1 MKGTL
6 NFLNVTRRGRGLR
19 RSHKGNLMKKYSGAA
34 QLRKLPLFVAM
45 LGCLY
50 GMPALAQEA
59 GTKKPDAAKQE
70 EAKKKDEPKELDK
83 VTVTGSLLKRLE
95 YDTIAPVQVIS
106 ADVSVDVGQINTA
119 EFLQKSSVAA
129 GSTQISNQFAGFVVE
144 GGTGVQTINLRGL
157 GAQRTAVLLNGQ
169 RPGPAGTRGQ
179 VLAFDLN
186 VIPQS
191 ILQRAKIV
199 KDGSS
204 SIYGSDALAGVVN
217 LITRKNFNGPE
228 FSFTGRTPQQGG
240 SETVSFS
247 IANGW
252 NFAKGNIAAAAEY
265 YLQEPL
271 RFGDRSFLSCA
282 QDLVWDK
289 NGNRIDRQ
297 DRSILAGTPLG
308 GCSGT
313 NLYINTVIDAV
324 YGTRYIPSP
333 TGNTI
338 GLIPGYRPRTNAN
351 YGPNNSGQAYFE
363 DALNFSRFG
372 EQQLIDR
379 QERFSVFATSDF
391 NLGAVNWTTDFLF
404 NRRGTDTHRWRQFF
418 PLTGGTT
425 AILSSYR
432 YTDGSSFASPVQSG
446 IAQPVMPFPSDQ
458 KIRINYYYLRTG
470 LDGLIG
476 NTDTWSWTTN
486 LSYTRSEGDYSV
498 LSILKSKSGDV
509 DPALRP
515 WTGGRSP
522 SVNYFDP
529 CFLSGQCMDQL
540 VAAVGAWHT
549 GHTVYD
555 QYLVNAVATG
565 EAFNMPAGPVGVAI
579 GAEYRNFGLN
589 DQPSQQE
596 RSGDLWGQSSAV
608 VTKGRD
614 HVKELFTEVEVP
626 LLKGLPAFESLNLN
640 MSARAFDYASVGD
653 SDYVWKLG
661 LGWQIIPAVRL
672 RATKGTSYRAP
683 GLYELYLGNLS
694 SFVSQASIDP
704 CINWGQSTND
714 YIRANCAAAGI
725 PSNFAGATSSAT
737 VISQGGSGVLKPETS
752 NALTAGIV
760 FTPTSWPFSMAID
773 YFSYTVRDQITQLTA
788 ATILGGCYG
797 AEVYPNQ
804 FCSLFVRNPST
815 DPTAPNKIE
824 TVYQKYVNVNR
835 QKVRGYD
842 LLSRYDGNFSFGKLE
857 LEAQATYVMEDF
869 EEFFSTSS
877 ASGFSTSNRNG
888 AIGRPKLVGNLRST
902 FKRGDWSW
910 TWYMNYVGETKSLTL
925 SPTFTYFGWTNA
937 VRDIVAESRLYHTL
951 SVRYE
956 QPKWSVLFGIQN
968 VADKA
973 PPTISSGVATRYG
986 NVPAFAT
993 QYDLLGRTFFSRID
1007 FKF

>member
-1 MKGTL
+1 
-6 NFLNVTRRGRGLR
+6 
-19 RSHKGNLMKKYSGAA
+19 MKKA
-34 QLRKLPLFVAM
+34 QSARLRQLPLFIAV

-50 GMPALAQEA
+50 GMPALAQDSNA
-59 GTKKPDAAKQE
+59 DKADQAKQQE
-70 EAKKKDEPKELDK
+70 EAKKEPKELDK
-83 VTVTGSLLKRLE
+83 VVVTGSLIKRLE
-95 YDTIAPVQVIS
+95 YDTISPVQVIS
-106 ADVSVDVGQINTA
+106 ADISIDVGQISTA
-119 EFLQKSSVAA
+119 ELLQKSSVAA

-191 ILQRAKIV
+191 ILQRAEIV

-204 SIYGSDALAGVVN
+204 SIYGSDAVAGVVN
-217 LITRKNFNGPE
+217 LITRKNFTSPE
-228 FSFTGRTPQQGG
+228 FTFLARNPQKGG
-240 SETVSFS
+240 YETVSLSF
-247 IANGW
+247 ANGW
-252 NFAKGNIAAAAEY
+252 DFGKGTIAGAVEY

-271 RFGDRSFLSCA
+271 RFRDRDFLRCA
-282 QDLVWDK
+282 EDLVWDQ

-308 GCSGT
+308 GCTAG
-313 NLYINTVIDAV
+313 NLYANTVIDAV
-324 YGTRYIPSP
+324 YGRRYIPSP
-333 TGNTI
+333 DGTTI
-338 GLIPGYRPRTNAN
+338 GLIPGYRPRTNTGYSAGN
-351 YGPNNSGQAYFE
+351 TGQAYYE
-363 DALNFSRFG
+363 DVLNFDFFG

-379 QERFSVFATSDF
+379 QERFSLFTTADF
-391 NLGAVNWTTDFLF
+391 NLGPVNWTTDFLY

-425 AILSSYR
+425 ATRAAYK
-432 YTDGSSFASPVQSG
+432 YTDGSSFASPVPSG
-446 IAQPVMPFPSDQ
+446 IAQPIMPFPSDQ
-458 KIRINYYYLRTG
+458 KVRVNYYYLRTG

-476 NTDTWSWTTN
+476 GTETWSWSAN
-486 LSYTRSEGDYSV
+486 LSYTRSDGDYSA
-498 LSILKSKSGDV
+498 LSILKSKSGDA

-515 WTGGRSP
+515 WTGGKSP

-529 CFLSGQCMDQL
+529 CFLSGACMSQL
-540 VAAVGAWHT
+540 VQAVGQWHT
-549 GHTVYD
+549 GNTVYD
-555 QYLVNAVATG
+555 QYLFNATATG
-565 EAFNMPAGPVGVAI
+565 ELFQLPAGAVNVAI
-579 GAEYRNFGLN
+579 GGEYRNFGIN
-589 DQPSQQE
+589 DQPSQYE
-596 RSGDLWGQSSAV
+596 RNGDLWGQSSAV

-626 LLKGLPAFESLNLN
+626 LLKGLPAIESLTMNL
-640 MSARAFDYASVGD
+640 SARAFDYASVGKSD
-653 SDYVWKLG
+653 SVWKLG
-661 LGWQIIPAVRL
+661 LGWQVIPSLRL

-694 SFVSQASIDP
+694 SFVSQTSIDP

-725 PSNFAGATSSAT
+725 PDNFAGATSSAT
-737 VISQGGSGVLKPETS
+737 VITQGGAGVLKPETS
-752 NALTAGIV
+752 NAKTAGLV
-760 FTPTSWPFSMAID
+760 FTPTSIPFSLAVD
-773 YFSYTVRDQITQLTA
+773 YFEYTVRDQIARLTA

-797 AEVYPNQ
+797 AQVYPNQ
-804 FCSLFVRNPST
+804 FCSLFVRNPP
-815 DPTAPNKIE
+815 DHPTAPNKIE

-842 LLSRYDGNFSFGKLE
+842 LLTRYDGDFSFGKLE
-857 LEAQATYVMEDF
+857 VEGQATYVMEDF
-869 EEFFSTSS
+869 EEFFSTSA
-877 ASGFSTSNRNG
+877 ASGFSSSNRNG
-888 AIGRPKLVGNLRST
+888 AIGRPKLVGNLRT
-902 FKRGDWSW
+902 TLKRGDWSW

-951 SVRYE
+951 SVRYD

-968 VADKA
+968 VTDKD
-973 PPTISSGVATRYG
+973 PPTISSGVDTRYG

-993 QYDLLGRTFFSRID
+993 QYDLLGRTFYTQLS